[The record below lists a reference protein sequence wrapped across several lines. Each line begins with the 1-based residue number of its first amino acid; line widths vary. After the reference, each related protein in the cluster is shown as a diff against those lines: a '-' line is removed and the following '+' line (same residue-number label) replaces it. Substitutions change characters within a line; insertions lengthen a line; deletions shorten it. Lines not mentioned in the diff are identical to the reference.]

1 MLTLTPAAAPAAG
14 EPLTRSRL
22 SISRVGVCSAWADCE
37 RGMPDEAASAERLLL
52 LDGVDGDGEGAG
64 EGGGEEVEDDDDDVA
79 PWPSS
84 SRAAAGDDE
93 SEGEKGMDMGESGA
107 KESEG

>member
-1 MLTLTPAAAPAAG
+1 MLTLTPAAPPAA
-14 EPLTRSRL
+14 EPLTRRL

-37 RGMPDEAASAERLLL
+37 RGMPDEAASMERLLL
-52 LDGVDGDGEGAG
+52 DGADGDGAG
-64 EGGGEEVEDDDDDVA
+64 EGGGDDVVVA

-93 SEGEKGMDMGESGA
+93 SEGEKGMDMGASGA
-107 KESEG
+107 KESEEEG